1 MWMGLL
7 DTNINDTIGGEL
19 HLRLFHSTLFFAT
32 VELPLDLQSD
42 ELATCGVLESR
53 SVALESA

>member
-7 DTNINDTIGGEL
+7 DTNTNDTIGSEL
-19 HLRLFHSTLFFAT
+19 QLRLFHSILFFAT

-42 ELATCGVLESR
+42 ELVTCGVLESWG
-53 SVALESA
+53 VALESA